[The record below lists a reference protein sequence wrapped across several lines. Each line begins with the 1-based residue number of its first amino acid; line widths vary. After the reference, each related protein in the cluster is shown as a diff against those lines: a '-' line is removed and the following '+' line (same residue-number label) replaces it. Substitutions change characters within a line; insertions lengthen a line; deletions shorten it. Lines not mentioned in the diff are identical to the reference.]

1 MVLILISDGNRED
14 EYLQSYPEIV
24 EKREFAEGDIRTL
37 YIARFD
43 GFDEFEA
50 FLNDITTTWTVK
62 IWCPEYANTS
72 LALACEER
80 ALVMEICDKHIKVDP
95 DAWASC
101 WISTGSRRN
110 DCGQGGYI

>member
-1 MVLILISDGNRED
+1 MTLILISDGDRED
-14 EYLQSYPEIV
+14 VYMQRYPEIV

-37 YIARFD
+37 YMARFD

-50 FLNDITTTWTVK
+50 FLNDITKNWTVK

-80 ALVMEICDKHIKVDP
+80 ALVMEICDKHIKG
-95 DAWASC
+95 
-101 WISTGSRRN
+101 WISTSSRRN

>member
-1 MVLILISDGNRED
+1 MTFILLSKGDRED
-14 EYLQSYPEIV
+14 VYLQRYPEIV
-24 EKREFAEGDIRTL
+24 EKSEFAEGDIRTL
-37 YIARFD
+37 YMARFD
-43 GFDEFEA
+43 GFDKFGK
-50 FLNDITTTWTVK
+50 FLDDITKNWTVK
-62 IWCPEYANTS
+62 IWCPEYTNTS

>member
-14 EYLQSYPEIV
+14 KYLRRYPEIV

-37 YIARFD
+37 YMARFD
-43 GFDEFEA
+43 SFDKFGK
-50 FLNDITTTWTVK
+50 FLDDITKNWTVK
-62 IWCPEYANTS
+62 IWCPEYTNTS

-110 DCGQGGYI
+110 DCGQGGDI